1 MSRKGSGGEGGLEVG
16 VERVG
21 GVGGGGGA
29 TDETLPR
36 EAGAAAGG
44 CKLPL
49 LLKAPSLLL
58 RVRKPPENSN
68 QAGTTSKGRP
78 G

>member
-1 MSRKGSGGEGGLEVG
+1 MSRKGSGGQGALEVG
-16 VERVG
+16 VEG
-21 GVGGGGGA
+21 AGVGGGGGA

-58 RVRKPPENSN
+58 RVRKPPEN
-68 QAGTTSKGRP
+68 
-78 G
+78 